1 MLCIFVCSAVN
12 TSLVSLNNTR
22 SDNCVFLLLGFLI
35 WTKTLAYSEFNDKS
49 KNLLR
54 DTDVFENNELIS
66 SISKTLFVLHSIY
79 GDNFVFC
86 NFKNLDL
93 LLTVSISKAKSK
105 LLIVST
111 RFWSIKSSAKVSR
124 KVDVVTPALVEEV
137 IPTSAKFFNP
147 LVWRRRLTGFIRS
160 SYKTEL
166 LTV

>member
-1 MLCIFVCSAVN
+1 MLRAKKIGIIYQQDNLLSDFTAIEN
-12 TSLVSLNNTR
+12 IYLASLASGISKANAIV
-22 SDNCVFLLLGFLI
+22 
-35 WTKTLAYSEFNDKS
+35 KS

-93 LLTVSISKAKSK
+93 LLTVSISNAKSK

-147 LVWRRRLTGFIRS
+147 LVWRRRLTGFI
-160 SYKTEL
+160 
-166 LTV
+166 